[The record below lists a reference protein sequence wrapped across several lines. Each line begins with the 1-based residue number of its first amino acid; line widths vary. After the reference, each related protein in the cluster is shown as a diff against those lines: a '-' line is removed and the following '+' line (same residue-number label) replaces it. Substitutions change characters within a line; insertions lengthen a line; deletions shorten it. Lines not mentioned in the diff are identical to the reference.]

1 MKRYL
6 VAAAM
11 LSMALG
17 ASGHAFSQSAS
28 TVEDLSI
35 RAVHA
40 PPMLGIHWARGFE
53 PNFRAKEAGHFRPRR
68 PPSSPNMTYHGGKIM
83 PAAVPRV
90 SSGGRVGVLTA
101 ATKSQVWITGTPA
114 FPSPIMQRPRMSIP
128 APTVRS
134 ARRPPSWTT

>member
-11 LSMALG
+11 LSMALV

-68 PPSSPNMTYHGGKIM
+68 PPSSPNMTYQGGKIM
-83 PAAVPRV
+83 PAAVAASIFWGGELRYLQRRRNHR
-90 SSGGRVGVLTA
+90 SG
-101 ATKSQVWITGTPA
+101 
-114 FPSPIMQRPRMSIP
+114 
-128 APTVRS
+128 
-134 ARRPPSWTT
+134 